1 MNRGLRLESV
11 HRDYLRAAYELG
23 ELKDKNG
30 VPPQEILELLDLSE
44 EKGDRV
50 LEFLVDAGMIVWP
63 AKGELLLTES
73 GLKKAE
79 ELAYEPRRLMIDP
92 LRQDPGVSPSPAASP
107 GPRPGAPAGGRG
119 WWSSLIALRLRE
131 ASFRGLHLI

>member
-1 MNRGLRLESV
+1 MNRDLRLESV
-11 HRDYLRAAYELG
+11 HRDYLRAAYERG

-63 AKGELLLTES
+63 AKGELLLTEA

-79 ELAYEPRRLMIDP
+79 ELAYEPRRLLIEP
-92 LRQDPGVSPSPAASP
+92 LQPSQVSLPHQQLGLRPALGHLRAA
-107 GPRPGAPAGGRG
+107 GAGGAR
-119 WWSSLIALRLRE
+119 
-131 ASFRGLHLI
+131 

>member
-50 LEFLVDAGMIVWP
+50 LEFLVDADMIVWP

-92 LRQDPGVSPSPAASP
+92 LRQTQVYLPHQQ
-107 GPRPGAPAGGRG
+107 RRRAPALGHLRAAGAGGAR
-119 WWSSLIALRLRE
+119 
-131 ASFRGLHLI
+131 